1 MEGLAFGERTVL
13 CLPCELQF
21 DRSDL
26 NSVQAGGQSAW
37 FCPECGR
44 RCQTAQDWLA
54 AQNPAGEKGFAVCVW
69 EAFGYP
75 LNPNGAIFLVGG
87 ALFFSIIHFMG
98 MAAPAAGMIGLL
110 LIVLLGVGEHWLFV
124 FVFEERCRCVLGRG
138 GGLAG
143 RAGCFGAVVAV
154 GCLAGAVFG
163 AGLVTFWT
171 AGSEA
176 GWAVLLG
183 ARWAGMQLGDY
194 LPSLIGILVTEL
206 TSLYFLIEMMRVL
219 GCMSL
224 RQSGKTALAW
234 IGQDGFAQEARAKNP
249 MGKGEIAWKGEFEDG
264 RRRQVYA
271 KCVRKV
277 WRFFEREKRF
287 DPWRPLK
294 RPSLKDWRMLLD
306 GLERRAQRRTMS
318 AAEVQRIQR
327 RIKELF
333 PELDDD

>member
-1 MEGLAFGERTVL
+1 M
-13 CLPCELQF
+13 
-21 DRSDL
+21 
-26 NSVQAGGQSAW
+26 
-37 FCPECGR
+37 
-44 RCQTAQDWLA
+44 
-54 AQNPAGEKGFAVCVW
+54 
-69 EAFGYP
+69 
-75 LNPNGAIFLVGG
+75 
-87 ALFFSIIHFMG
+87 
-98 MAAPAAGMIGLL
+98 
-110 LIVLLGVGEHWLFV
+110 
-124 FVFEERCRCVLGRG
+124 
-138 GGLAG
+138 
-143 RAGCFGAVVAV
+143 
-154 GCLAGAVFG
+154 FG

-294 RPSLKDWRMLLD
+294 HPSLKDWRMLLD
-306 GLERRAQRRTMS
+306 GLERRTMS

-327 RIKELF
+327 RIKKLF
-333 PELDDD
+333 PELDDDYETGTKEFH